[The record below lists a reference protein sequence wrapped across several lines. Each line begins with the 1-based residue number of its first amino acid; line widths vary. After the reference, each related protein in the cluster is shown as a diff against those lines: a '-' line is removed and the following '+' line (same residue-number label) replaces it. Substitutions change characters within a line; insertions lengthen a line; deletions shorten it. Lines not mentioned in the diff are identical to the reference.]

1 MACIWS
7 FEENTISETAHKASV
22 PEDHKPK
29 WESADRRAFVV
40 REIRDSLLSDI
51 VNACR
56 NELCN
61 MNNPFHPVSGKT
73 IEYRPIRITE
83 AVLNTVGLG
92 SIFTESI
99 NVVLYGKVGK
109 SIVIWL
115 TRNFPV
121 FDFFGCKKQHDDWTR
136 DEIYIPEE
144 MLKDSVIRDGI
155 IRNGVRKFLDTFV
168 TIETE
173 KERTEMHE
181 TEEFKEIKLNAQ
193 LLIGG
198 VMPLDKKFQ
207 YKKIIYSNGVTTILW
222 EDGTKTTVRAA
233 RGEVAGPGAGIAYA
247 FMKKALGNGN
257 AHNKV
262 LRKEVP
268 KVLEAETKRL
278 KKKEK
283 KNGES
288 KDS

>member
-22 PEDHKPK
+22 PKDHEPR
-29 WESADRRAFVV
+29 WESTDRRAFVV

-51 VNACR
+51 VNMCR
-56 NELCN
+56 NELRN

-73 IEYRPIRITE
+73 IEYRPIR
-83 AVLNTVGLG
+83 VVGQR
-92 SIFTESI
+92 SIFAESI

-121 FDFFGCKKQHDDWTR
+121 FDFFGCKRQCNDWTR
-136 DEIYIPEE
+136 YEIYIPEE
-144 MLKDSVIRDGI
+144 MLKDPVMSDVI
-155 IRNGVRKFLDTFV
+155 IRNNVGKFLDTFMS
-168 TIETE
+168 IETE
-173 KERTEMHE
+173 KESTKMHE
-181 TEEFKEIKLNAQ
+181 TDEFKEVRLNTWM
-193 LLIGG
+193 LFTGT
-198 VMPLDKKFQ
+198 MPLDKKFQ

-222 EDGTKTTVRAA
+222 EDGTKTTVRPAE
-233 RGEVAGPGAGIAYA
+233 GETPDPGAGIAYA

-268 KVLEAETKRL
+268 KVVEAELKRL